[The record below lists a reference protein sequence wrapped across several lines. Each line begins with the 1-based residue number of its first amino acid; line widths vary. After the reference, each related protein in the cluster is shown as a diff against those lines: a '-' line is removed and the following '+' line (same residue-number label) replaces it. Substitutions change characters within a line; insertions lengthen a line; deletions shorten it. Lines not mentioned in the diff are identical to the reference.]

1 MTKKIQYMKKT
12 TKDADPAKMKKV
24 KSIDLTK
31 KTEGI
36 RNHQNLLK
44 KVLVHLS
51 SVGIFC
57 YANNTGSIK
66 GANRYQQY
74 GFPGSPD
81 ILGILPNGQYLGI
94 EIKTGNAVQN
104 KNQKKFKRK
113 IDENHGMFVIIHSM
127 EELLKWISLWRQGGS
142 FDAT

>member
-1 MTKKIQYMKKT
+1 M
-12 TKDADPAKMKKV
+12 
-24 KSIDLTK
+24 
-31 KTEGI
+31 
-36 RNHQNLLK
+36 
-44 KVLVHLS
+44 
-51 SVGIFC
+51 GIFC

>member
-1 MTKKIQYMKKT
+1 M
-12 TKDADPAKMKKV
+12 
-24 KSIDLTK
+24 
-31 KTEGI
+31 
-36 RNHQNLLK
+36 
-44 KVLVHLS
+44 
-51 SVGIFC
+51 GIFC
-57 YANNTGSIK
+57 YQNNTGSVK
-66 GANRYQQY
+66 GVNRYQQY

-127 EELLKWISLWRQGGS
+127 EEMIKWISLWKQAGVFDGKS
-142 FDAT
+142 FMDRL